1 MLSYCLKCWQ
11 NTDSKNLKVVKTKNG
26 RIMFLSKC
34 SVSNSKKLKFLKEQ
48 EAKGLLSKLTVIK
61 DPILSDLLIYYMLYF
76 KSIKCMQ

>member
-26 RIMFLSKC
+26 RIMLLSKC

-61 DPILSDLLIYYMLYF
+61 DPILRDLLIYYMLYF

>member
-26 RIMFLSKC
+26 RIMLLSKC

-61 DPILSDLLIYYMLYF
+61 DSILSDLLIYYMLYF
-76 KSIKCMQ
+76 TSIKSMQ

>member
-26 RIMFLSKC
+26 RIMLLSKC
-34 SVSNSKKLKFLKEQ
+34 SVSNSKKLKFFKEQ

>member
-1 MLSYCLKCWQ
+1 ML
-11 NTDSKNLKVVKTKNG
+11 
-26 RIMFLSKC
+26 LSKC

-61 DPILSDLLIYYMLYF
+61 DPILRDLLIYYMLYF